1 MEVKILSNL
10 IHAWNQNFI
19 KIRTSFYD
27 YLSSKGKK
35 GLSKGFL
42 NGKLKKNL
50 LEGSWF
56 IENVISWVKVR
67 KKGMT
72 C

>member
-1 MEVKILSNL
+1 MLEIKIL
-10 IHAWNQNFI
+10 

-56 IENVISWVKVR
+56 IENVIS
-67 KKGMT
+67 
-72 C
+72 